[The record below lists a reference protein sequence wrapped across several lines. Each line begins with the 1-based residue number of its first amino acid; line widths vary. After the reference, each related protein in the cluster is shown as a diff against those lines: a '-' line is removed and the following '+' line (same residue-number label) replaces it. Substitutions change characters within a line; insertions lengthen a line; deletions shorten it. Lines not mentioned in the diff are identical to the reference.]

1 MDVAA
6 LMRLHDIARQQVLAR
21 VVARDDARQQI
32 ALGGNDF
39 AVFIGVLVQQ
49 RRIGL
54 LHQAADLFI
63 QAALFF
69 AGDIAV
75 VAIFNIRARQL
86 LVVARHQLV
95 FYRRLDLVDIHFPT
109 MLHLTADDICDGGAI
124 VCVIDSRCL
133 RRTKNRF
140 VNAR

>member
-1 MDVAA
+1 MNFAA
-6 LMRLHDIARQQVLAR
+6 FMGEHHVARQQILAR
-21 VVARDDARQQI
+21 VVLGDDARQQV
-32 ALGGNDF
+32 ALGRDHF

-49 RRIGL
+49 RRVGL
-54 LHQAADLFI
+54 LNQPADLFI

-69 AGDIAV
+69 TGDIAV
-75 VAIFNIRARQL
+75 VAILNIGARQL

-95 FYRRLDLVDIHFPT
+95 FHRRLDLVNVHFT
-109 MLHLTADDICDGGAI
+109 TVLHLAADDFRDGGAI

-140 VNAR
+140 ANAR